1 MNEKIVK
8 HMNKFKIA
16 FIFFIV
22 LISNSALATLEIVI
36 TEGIDSARPIAVL
49 PFKWTGTE
57 PLTDNISNI
66 ISEDLLRSGKF
77 NPIKE
82 NRFPQTPFTDKEVD
96 YSAWANEGVEAVV
109 VGQINGIGIGRYKI
123 SYQLV
128 VGWCKHIAVN
138 PSKDP
143 PTKRNRIF

>member
-49 PFKWTGTE
+49 PFKWTGTG
-57 PLTDNISNI
+57 PLPDDISII

-82 NRFPQTPFTDKEVD
+82 SRFPQAPFSDQEVD
-96 YSAWANEGVEAVV
+96 YSAWASEGVEAVV
-109 VGQINGIGIGRYKI
+109 VGQVSDIV
-123 SYQLV
+123 LV
-128 VGWCKHIAVN
+128 G
-138 PSKDP
+138 
-143 PTKRNRIF
+143 TK